1 MSGSGSFEV
10 VIAKVE
16 LPFGLVPRANRQ
28 QWQQATPK
36 CEDDAEALHQDMDT
50 GTEAEPAALAKG
62 LKWVKR
68 RKKPTG
74 GQPTLAVE
82 TSYEG
87 FASTL
92 LARSGSA
99 ADQDHDVE
107 SGLSQDD
114 QDACPVDAIDSGAD
128 DLPES
133 ARAEHAKVSAMSRLA
148 RSDVDPTSNPPPV
161 ETTET
166 TLPPPRR
173 VFWFSQG
180 AWHPSG
186 GADSSRIPGP
196 FGPLLFLWS
205 PGACRVHTNA
215 ISIQSGENS
224 SLDFMWSVSQGSRP
238 RHTQHRWTSS
248 DPSNALRML
257 SCNVLSMVPFLR
269 CKAYKGREV
278 SKSSSE

>member
-173 VFWFSQG
+173 VSGFRRELGIHRVERTPLVSRGPLARCYFCG
-180 AWHPSG
+180 AQVPAGSIRMQYQFNPAKIARWIHVECVP
-186 GADSSRIPGP
+186 RIP
-196 FGPLLFLWS
+196 S
-205 PGACRVHTNA
+205 QAHA
-215 ISIQSGENS
+215 A
-224 SLDFMWSVSQGSRP
+224 SLDFLRSIQCSEDVELQRAVDGSILALQSLQRP
-238 RHTQHRWTSS
+238 
-248 DPSNALRML
+248 
-257 SCNVLSMVPFLR
+257 
-269 CKAYKGREV
+269 
-278 SKSSSE
+278 